1 VKYIVFLA
9 DGAADFPVDE
19 LKDRTPLQVADKPA
33 MDKIARLGRCGQFIT
48 VPDDMPPGSEVAN
61 LTVLGYDPHECYQG
75 RGVIEAASMGVKL
88 NDTDIAMR
96 CNLICIADGRIKNHS
111 AGHISTKEAHELI
124 RHVDRYLGGDD
135 AHFFPGISYR
145 HLLVLSE
152 PLPPS
157 IPSSLDPSV
166 PLSLSPS
173 IPLSLSPSLPSSLP
187 PSFSTDFECFP
198 PHDHVGELVEDLMI
212 RPRADSA
219 CPTVARLNDM
229 IRCSW
234 DLLSQHAVNRARVK
248 AGEDA
253 ANSIWF
259 WSQGRKPKMKTLKEQ
274 YGITGAVISAVD
286 LIKGLGVYAGLD
298 VIDVPGAT
306 GLIDTNYEGK
316 ADACLAAL
324 ADHDFVFV
332 HVEASDEAG
341 HAKDLR
347 QKILAIEYLDSRLI
361 ARVMKG
367 LENRDVEATVA
378 VLPDHLTPV
387 AQGNHVHGAVPV
399 AILNPRLAPDSVETY
414 DETACVSGDLGQLRG
429 DQFIRTLLGR

>member
-1 VKYIVFLA
+1 MRCVIFLA
-9 DGAADFPVDE
+9 DGAADFPVAD
-19 LKDRTPLQVADKPA
+19 LGNKTPLQAASKPA
-33 MDKIARLGRCGQFIT
+33 IDRIARLGRCGSFVT
-48 VPDDMPPGSEVAN
+48 VDDDMPPGSEVAN
-61 LTVLGYDPHECYQG
+61 LTVLGYDPRECYQG

-88 NDTDIAMR
+88 NDTDMAMR

-111 AGHISTKEAHELI
+111 AGHISTDEAHKLI

-152 PLPPS
+152 SDPPLDPS
-157 IPSSLDPSV
+157 IPSSL
-166 PLSLSPS
+166 PL
-173 IPLSLSPSLPSSLP
+173 
-187 PSFSTDFECFP
+187 SFSTDFECFP
-198 PHDHVGELVEDLMI
+198 PHDHVGEKVEDLMI
-212 RPRADSA
+212 VPKSDEAK
-219 CPTVARLNDM
+219 PTVARLNDM

-234 DLLSQHAVNRARVK
+234 ELLPQHSVNQERVK
-248 AGEDA
+248 AGKDP

-286 LIKGLGVYAGLD
+286 LIRGLGVYAGLD

-316 ADACLAAL
+316 AEACLKAL
-324 ADHDFVFV
+324 ENHDFVFV
-332 HVEASDEAG
+332 HVEASDEAS
-341 HAKDLR
+341 HARDLK
-347 QKILAIEYLDSRLI
+347 QKILAIEYLDSRLV

-367 LENRDVEATVA
+367 IEDKGIQATVA

-387 AQGNHVHGAVPV
+387 ARGNHVHGPVPV
-399 AILNPRLAPDSVETY
+399 AILNPDLAPDSVQTY
-414 DETACVSGDLGQLRG
+414 DESACVAGELGVLRG
-429 DQFIRTLLGR
+429 DQFIRTVLGR

>member
-1 VKYIVFLA
+1 VVHHVKYVIFLA
-9 DGAADFPVDE
+9 DGAADLPIPE
-19 LKDRTPLQVADKPA
+19 LGNKTPLQAANKPA
-33 MDKIARLGRCGQFIT
+33 IDRIARLGRCGSFVT
-48 VPDDMPPGSEVAN
+48 VDDDMPPGSEVAN
-61 LTVLGYDPHECYQG
+61 LTVLGYDPRECYQG
-75 RGVIEAASMGVKL
+75 RGVIEAASMGVQL

-96 CNLICIADGRIKNHS
+96 CNLICIADCRIKNHS

-135 AHFFPGISYR
+135 VHFFPGISYR
-145 HLLVLSE
+145 HLLVLSSGDPSTLE
-152 PLPPS
+152 PLNPRTLEP
-157 IPSSLDPSV
+157 ISV
-166 PLSLSPS
+166 
-173 IPLSLSPSLPSSLP
+173 
-187 PSFSTDFECFP
+187 DFECFP

-212 RPRADSA
+212 VPKSDEAK
-219 CPTVARLNDM
+219 PTVDRLNDL

-234 DLLSQHAVNRARVK
+234 EMLSQHAVNQARVK
-248 AGEDA
+248 AGKDP
-253 ANSIWF
+253 ANSIWL

-324 ADHDFVFV
+324 EDHDFVFV

-341 HAKDLR
+341 HAKDLK
-347 QKILAIEYLDSRLI
+347 QKILAIEYLDSRLV

-367 LENRDVEATVA
+367 IEEKGVEATVA

-387 AQGNHVHGAVPV
+387 ARGNHVHGPVPV
-399 AILNPRLAPDSVETY
+399 AILNPRLAPDSVQTY
-414 DETACVSGDLGQLRG
+414 DEAACASGALGLLRG
-429 DQFIRTLLGR
+429 DQFIRTVLGR